1 MLSVQVHS
9 SGGNAADWLAGTTFL
24 QKLHR
29 AAGRALQAESKALKS
44 AVRSHV
50 ASQLKVVKK
59 SFLGGF
65 STRILDQDA
74 NRLPGMVIRSRIPWV
89 GMHEYGGTI
98 TGKMLIPLN
107 GRVGRK
113 RFKAYVDELM
123 RSGNAYFIKKNGK
136 VILMAENIKENDKP
150 LAGFKR
156 RYRKAEGITR
166 LKRGADIPIAV
177 LVPKVTLQKRLDVF
191 GVVRGRLPSIVA
203 SIEREISSM
212 AK

>member
-1 MLSVQVHS
+1 
-9 SGGNAADWLAGTTFL
+9 
-24 QKLHR
+24 
-29 AAGRALQAESKALKS
+29 
-44 AVRSHV
+44 
-50 ASQLKVVKK
+50 VVKK

-65 STRILDQDA
+65 STRVLDQDP
-74 NRLPGMVIRSRIPWV
+74 NRLPGMVIRSRIPWS
-89 GMHEYGGTI
+89 GTHEYGATMN
-98 TGKMLIPLN
+98 GKMLIPLN